1 MAHDVFI
8 SHATKDKAISDAV
21 CAALESAGIRCWIA
35 PRDVRP
41 GRSFAGEITR
51 GIQQSKAM
59 VLIFSAHSNNSEQVL
74 REVQLAVTA
83 HLHIVQFRIEDVVLN
98 DDLQYFLG
106 TPHWLDAL
114 SPPLENHISRLQS
127 SVQGL
132 LDAPAEES
140 VTTAA
145 SIEKQT
151 AATVAQ
157 RSDAPSFEKRDVLPD
172 ASQKQEVSTADKVVR
187 PPLNR
192 ARKFLF
198 AGAIVALLMA
208 GVLAGWWFGIQQP
221 RREAERHR
229 EIAERERLA
238 GERKAKTDGDA
249 EKERL
254 TVQQPPKEEEAKKK
268 EDSLKA
274 AGAASKEKPYVN
286 SLGMKFVPV
295 PGTGVLFSIWETRVK
310 DYKVFV
316 EAKNREWPKPS
327 FQQTEEHPAV
337 NVSWK
342 DATAFCAWLTEQE
355 RSAGRLSARQSYR
368 LPSDEEWS
376 AAVGLEKEGGSTPE
390 ERNMSAKGVY
400 PWGTKWPPPN
410 GAGNYDPSLKVDD
423 YEYASPAGSFE
434 ANRYGIHDLGGN
446 AWEWCQ
452 DWYDA
457 EKVLRVLRGPSW
469 LGGSPVTLLS
479 SYRSWGAPGD
489 RRDINGFRCV
499 LVVESS
505 R

>member
-8 SHATKDKAISDAV
+8 SHSTKDKAVSDAV

-145 SIEKQT
+145 STETQP
-151 AATVAQ
+151 AASMPQ
-157 RSDAPSFEKRDVLPD
+157 RFGSPYSSSEERIVPAKVP
-172 ASQKQEVSTADKVVR
+172 QKQEASTPNNAPS
-187 PPLNR
+187 PPVNR

-198 AGAIVALLMA
+198 AGAIAALLMA

-238 GERKAKTDGDA
+238 GSGKT
-249 EKERL
+249 
-254 TVQQPPKEEEAKKK
+254 EAKEAKVK
-268 EDSLKA
+268 EDSLKV
-274 AGAASKEKPYVN
+274 AGETSKEQPYVN

-295 PGTGVLFSIWETRVK
+295 PGTAVLFSIWETRVK
-310 DYKVFV
+310 DYKIFV
-316 EAKNREWPKPS
+316 EATKHVWPETGFK
-327 FQQTEEHPAV
+327 QTEEHPAV
-337 NVSWK
+337 NVSWE
-342 DATAFCAWLTEQE
+342 DATAFCEWLTEEE
-355 RSAGRLSARQSYR
+355 RTGGRISARQSYR

-376 AAVGLEKEGGSTPE
+376 AAVGLEKEGGSTPK
-390 ERNMSAKGVY
+390 ERDREVRDVY
-400 PWGTKWPPPN
+400 PWGTEWPPPN
-410 GAGNYDPSLKVDD
+410 GAGNYDPKLKMDD
-423 YEYASPAGSFE
+423 YQNTSAAGSFE
-434 ANRYGIHDLGGN
+434 ANRYGIYDLGGN

-452 DWYDA
+452 DLYDA
-457 EKVLRVLRGPSW
+457 QAKDVMAGWRVLRGASCRNYEPD
-469 LGGSPVTLLS
+469 TLLS
-479 SYRSWGAPGD
+479 SSRHGD
-489 RRDINGFRCV
+489 SPKSRYDNLGFHCV